1 MKKLIFA
8 ALLLVGSTIVTKA
21 HQEESIRIKVEL
33 SVQNE
38 KPITNGNPVP
48 KSPVTPPDV
57 YLDDHTLYIDNIGGN
72 CTVQLTDD
80 TDTVVYSVYV
90 TYGTTSVILPS
101 TLTGTYGLSIIP
113 DDGAYYF
120 YGEIMF

>member
-8 ALLLVGSTIVTKA
+8 ALVLVGSTIVTKA

-57 YLDDHTLYIDNIGGN
+57 YLDDHTLYIDNIGGD

>member
-38 KPITNGNPVP
+38 KPIPNGNPVP

-57 YLDDHTLYIDNIGGN
+57 YLDDHTLYIDNIGGD

>member
-8 ALLLVGSTIVTKA
+8 ALLLVGSAIVTKA
-21 HQEESIRIKVEL
+21 HQEESIKFKVEL
-33 SVQNE
+33 TVQYD
-38 KPITNGNPVP
+38 KPVTNGNPVP
-48 KSPVTPPDV
+48 KSPVAPPDV
-57 YLDDHTLYIDNIGGN
+57 YLDDHTLYIDNIGGD
-72 CTVQLTDD
+72 CTVQLTDG

-101 TLTGTYGLSIIP
+101 TLIGTYGLSIIP